1 MGKSRID
8 KPMNCPKCGIPIES
22 HEAKPCLDET
32 FMKFVM
38 QWRFIVC
45 GKIPDGPNKGKEY
58 GDWFDQN
65 GKEVCL
71 GQLSFRPS
79 SNIAQAMEGVQKW
92 KDDPT
97 PPEKLAEALFQ
108 SLDPPI
114 FINIENRKW
123 QYLVEDILYRI
134 DALSL
139 TRALIM
145 WAMGK
150 GE

>member
-1 MGKSRID
+1 MKCTCGKDIATH
-8 KPMNCPKCGIPIES
+8 PAE
-22 HEAKPCLDET
+22 PCLDAMFAE
-32 FMKFVM
+32 KV
-38 QWRFIVC
+38 V
-45 GKIPDGPNKGKEY
+45 EY
-58 GDWFDQN
+58 REYNGMWLDKN
-65 GKEVCL
+65 GKTQFSVFIFSPC
-71 GQLSFRPS
+71 SK
-79 SNIAQAMEGVQKW
+79 IAHAMEGVQKW